1 MNKLIQFKLFSIV
14 LSVLNIIYLLVSV
27 FIVYTY
33 EQHKWSDI
41 ALLLVNLNLI
51 HVLYFCR
58 YYKNVKDDI
67 QKIST
72 DIEQL

>member
-1 MNKLIQFKLFSIV
+1 MNKLIQFKLFSIL

-27 FIVYTY
+27 FIVFTY

-58 YYKNVKDDI
+58 YYKNVKDYI

>member
-1 MNKLIQFKLFSIV
+1 MNKLIQFKLFSIL

-27 FIVYTY
+27 FIVFTY

-51 HVLYFCR
+51 HVLYFYR

-67 QKIST
+67 QKLST